1 MKLRHLLPFTSVLA
15 LSLGA
20 CSVTPEPLTS
30 DEINQR
36 IKTDRA
42 VLFADQSPISGPI
55 TLPEAIAR
63 AVKYNLDHRLRLMET
78 AIAQGDTEA
87 SRWDLLP
94 RLAANAGYT
103 MRNNEG
109 GAKSKSLL
117 TGRDSLEYSTSAE
130 KIYPTAGLQT
140 AWNVLDFGVSW
151 LRSKQM
157 ADNVLLTEE
166 LRRKMV
172 QGIVQDVRYA
182 FFRAASAQRLMP
194 KVEALKAQVARA
206 LEDSRAG
213 ESRGLEA
220 PERALEYQQ
229 TLLETM
235 REINSVQRDL
245 VLARTELAMLMNV
258 PTVTEFR
265 VADPGTL
272 AVPGVPRDL
281 RRLQDLAL
289 ANRPELREQ
298 DYKRRIS
305 AAEVDKTWLRL
316 LPGLE
321 LSADLQY
328 SGNKYLFNE
337 SWAEGGVKLT
347 WNLMNLLS
355 APERLKMAEAREDFE
370 VRKRQAVSVAVL
382 AQVNVAWLRREQS
395 LEDYR
400 LAQELLDV
408 STRLEQ
414 RTANAAAASAGT
426 EQDMIRR
433 SARGVF
439 FELRRDLAYAE
450 LQNASGRMYST
461 IGADPLP
468 RRLLDADLPTV
479 SAEIAHA
486 LAAWDEGRMDLS
498 LQAEPTQVVPASAP
512 PMREQSPKQ
521 APEADD
527 NQPSALERWFSQGLD
542 KSANPS

>member
-1 MKLRHLLPFTSVLA
+1 MKFSHLLPVTSMLA
-15 LSLGA
+15 LGLGA
-20 CSVTPEPLTS
+20 CTVAPEPLTS

-36 IKTDRA
+36 IKADRA
-42 VLFADQSPISGPI
+42 VLFADQNPIAAPI

-117 TGRDSLEYSTSAE
+117 TGNDSLEYSTSAE

-258 PTVTEFR
+258 PTATEFQ
-265 VADPGTL
+265 VVDPGTL
-272 AVPGVPRDL
+272 DVPGIPQDV

-305 AAEVDKTWLRL
+305 AAEVDKTWLRM

-355 APERLKMAEAREDFE
+355 APDRLKMAEAREDFE

-382 AQVNVAWLRREQS
+382 AQVNVAWLRRQQS

-400 LAQELLDV
+400 LAQELQDV
-408 STRLEQ
+408 STRLER

-426 EQDMIRR
+426 EQEMIRR

-468 RRLLDADLPTV
+468 HHLIDADLATV
-479 SAEIAHA
+479 SAEIARS
-486 LAAWDEGRMDLS
+486 LAAWDEGKLDLS
-498 LQAEPTQVVPASAP
+498 LQAEPTRVIPADAAPAQGQTAELPPAS
-512 PMREQSPKQ
+512 
-521 APEADD
+521 DD
-527 NQPSALERWFSQGLD
+527 DKPGALERWFSRGLD